1 MLRVLVFSLLI
12 ACASASSGT
21 TEVLT
26 FSKVVF
32 EGQNNGGADKWSQL
46 RFSVINPR
54 SGLNG
59 SVLKSGKLSFTIDTD
74 LSGRYLRTDLRFR
87 YDWLNIRFF
96 PSSGKSDMYLGSR
109 KLSSEQ
115 RRDLNKLDKSERL
128 IAAWIIANS
137 DELIDFALNSG
148 KFLPYKSKWEEMG
161 RNNLFEGNIRKNLG
175 PFFRTEINNYDRYSK
190 HSSLA
195 LKDEI
200 QPSLAR
206 LGYYSGK
213 IDGLWGAQTRGA
225 ILQFEREKG
234 LFPDGV
240 NYGAE
245 RLLLTKKGTPPV
257 NEKPR
262 LDNLTKNLQR
272 AEKRADKLFELAQ
285 DRARTIRS
293 LEKEL
298 VEVKEASGSQTELD
312 ELKKELKRS
321 KQREDRLFS
330 FAQSRREVIIN
341 LEKEIAALKATV
353 SLGSNNSTEA
363 ELRENLQRAEKR
375 GDKLFELAQDRFEQI
390 TALKKRL
397 KALEA
402 NVGTSESLSL
412 LKENIKALD
421 NELMQIKEIRDGKD
435 LQIQQLSKEINL
447 YREKQKSSS
456 EVNTVLRGQVAVL
469 ENRSN
474 NLQAQLNNKQN
485 ESVLVIERLMKENKT
500 QKKLL
505 LNANEDQI
513 ILNKKIVT
521 LELEQ
526 KKLKLALDEALAANQ
541 ITSGPAEFKLSDEWL
556 DLERYLAVQEVRFC
570 QILSNYKEK
579 AKAAEE
585 SKNQLRQNLVARDRD
600 NDIAALIPNGN
611 FDDWVAKVVE
621 IYATPSGDAA
631 FLLRLPCEVTFGSG
645 KLSSKKDLDGVYA
658 ATAKQGGLIYNQ
670 LAQLAEG
677 DTVLISGKI
686 LTYDDIG
693 ALNEQ
698 LKFVTTLVKDEKIKT
713 SESKS
718 RNAPDYFSNI
728 SYLSRL

>member
-1 MLRVLVFSLLI
+1 
-12 ACASASSGT
+12 
-21 TEVLT
+21 
-26 FSKVVF
+26 VVF

-46 RFSVINPR
+46 RFSVIYPR

-59 SVLKSGKLSFTIDTD
+59 PVLKSGKLSFTIDTD

-175 PFFRTEINNYDRYSK
+175 PFFLTEINNYDRYSK

-245 RLLLTKKGTPPV
+245 RLLLTKKGAPPV
-257 NEKPR
+257 SEKQR

-285 DRARTIRS
+285 GRARTIRS

-312 ELKKELKRS
+312 ELKKELQRS

-330 FAQSRREVIIN
+330 FAQSRREVINN
-341 LEKEIAALKATV
+341 LEKEIAALKATA

-375 GDKLFELAQDRFEQI
+375 ADKHFELAQDRFEQI
-390 TALKKRL
+390 AALNKRL

-474 NLQAQLNNKQN
+474 NLQAQLNNKQS
-485 ESVLVIERLMKENKT
+485 ESVLVIERLTKENKT

-513 ILNKKIVT
+513 ILNQKIVT

>member
-1 MLRVLVFSLLI
+1 M
-12 ACASASSGT
+12 
-21 TEVLT
+21 
-26 FSKVVF
+26 VF

-46 RFSVINPR
+46 RFSVIYPR

-74 LSGRYLRTDLRFR
+74 LSGRYRRTDLRFR

-161 RNNLFEGNIRKNLG
+161 RNNLFEGNMRKNLG

-245 RLLLTKKGTPPV
+245 RLLLTKKGAPPV
-257 NEKPR
+257 SEKQR

-312 ELKKELKRS
+312 GLKKELQRS

-421 NELMQIKEIRDGKD
+421 NELMQMKEIRDGKD

-456 EVNTVLRGQVAVL
+456 EANTVLRGQVAVL

-474 NLQAQLNNKQN
+474 NLQAQLNNKQS
-485 ESVLVIERLMKENKT
+485 ESVLVIERLTKENKT

-513 ILNKKIVT
+513 ILNQKIVT

-698 LKFVTTLVKDEKIKT
+698 LKFVTTLVKDEKINT

>member
-161 RNNLFEGNIRKNLG
+161 RNNLFEGNMRKNLG

-375 GDKLFELAQDRFEQI
+375 ADKLFELAQDR
-390 TALKKRL
+390 A
-397 KALEA
+397 
-402 NVGTSESLSL
+402 
-412 LKENIKALD
+412 
-421 NELMQIKEIRDGKD
+421 
-435 LQIQQLSKEINL
+435 
-447 YREKQKSSS
+447 
-456 EVNTVLRGQVAVL
+456 
-469 ENRSN
+469 
-474 NLQAQLNNKQN
+474 
-485 ESVLVIERLMKENKT
+485 
-500 QKKLL
+500 
-505 LNANEDQI
+505 
-513 ILNKKIVT
+513 
-521 LELEQ
+521 
-526 KKLKLALDEALAANQ
+526 
-541 ITSGPAEFKLSDEWL
+541 
-556 DLERYLAVQEVRFC
+556 
-570 QILSNYKEK
+570 
-579 AKAAEE
+579 
-585 SKNQLRQNLVARDRD
+585 
-600 NDIAALIPNGN
+600 
-611 FDDWVAKVVE
+611 
-621 IYATPSGDAA
+621 
-631 FLLRLPCEVTFGSG
+631 
-645 KLSSKKDLDGVYA
+645 
-658 ATAKQGGLIYNQ
+658 
-670 LAQLAEG
+670 
-677 DTVLISGKI
+677 
-686 LTYDDIG
+686 
-693 ALNEQ
+693 
-698 LKFVTTLVKDEKIKT
+698 
-713 SESKS
+713 
-718 RNAPDYFSNI
+718 
-728 SYLSRL
+728 